1 MAEQADQS
9 QKTEEPTPKKL
20 SEARERGNVAVSREI
35 NTWLILL
42 AGGILTAMA
51 FPASMRELKLAL
63 VPFVEMPHLFIMYP
77 RDIFS
82 IFSQTLSNVGSALFW
97 PLAMLFFVSVAA
109 PLIQNGPVLSPKAIA
124 FKRDK
129 ISPLKGI
136 KRLVSVN
143 QLNEFVKG
151 ILKITIVA
159 IIGTLPVLPMLP
171 GLDSLTNYSIPDF
184 LDILNDTLIKML
196 IAVLAVLAVIAI
208 VDLIYQ
214 RFRHKKELRMT
225 KQEVKEEHKQ
235 AEGDPTARQRLR
247 QIRQDRARQRM
258 MSSVPD
264 ADVVITNPT
273 HYAIALKYDLDEMEA
288 PRVTAKGQDLIA
300 LKIREIAEENDIAIV
315 ENPPLARALFASV
328 DLEEEVP
335 PEHYQAVAEVI
346 SYVWSL
352 KGGGRPA
359 GAAKN

>member
-20 SEARERGNVAVSREI
+20 SEARERGNVAISREI

-42 AGGILTAMA
+42 TGGILTIMV
-51 FPASMRELKLAL
+51 FPAAMREVKLAL
-63 VPFVEMPHLFIMYP
+63 VPFVEAPHIFILHP
-77 RDIFS
+77 KDIFAV
-82 IFSQTLSNVGSALFW
+82 FAQTLMNVGAALFW
-97 PLAMLFFVSVAA
+97 PLAMLVFVSAAA
-109 PLIQNGPVLSPKAIA
+109 PLIQNGPVLSPKAIGIKA
-124 FKRDK
+124 EK

-136 KRLVSVN
+136 KRLASVN

-151 ILKITIVA
+151 ILKISVVA
-159 IIGTLPVLPMLP
+159 IIGILPVLPMLP

-184 LDILNDTLIKML
+184 LNILHETLITML
-196 IAVLAVLAVIAI
+196 IAILAVLAVIAI
-208 VDLIYQ
+208 ADLIYQ

-235 AEGDPTARQRLR
+235 AEGDPTAKQRLR

-273 HYAIALKYDLDEMEA
+273 HYAVALKYDLDEMEA
-288 PRVTAKGQDLIA
+288 PRVTAKGQDFIA
-300 LKIREIAEENDIAIV
+300 LKIREIAEENDITIV

-328 DLEEEVP
+328 DLDEEVP

-346 SYVWSL
+346 SYVWGL
-352 KGGGRPA
+352 KSNGHSAEA
-359 GAAKN
+359 GMD